1 MILGKEI
8 GNIDG
13 YKYIIYQDSPTT
25 FHYSVSHN
33 DMVYY
38 DYKENP
44 ASAEELKDCVTK
56 LVQELDNKV
65 KELYLLTETTS
76 EVTSN
81 EESS

>member
-8 GNIDG
+8 GHIDG

-25 FHYSVSHN
+25 FHFSVSHK

-44 ASAEELKDCVTK
+44 ASVEELKDCVAK

-76 EVTSN
+76 EVNLN